1 MILSREIKCSGV
13 PGWGNDQQQRS
24 DGSTASNR
32 VRGQDSSVV
41 CTTLAYAPTLYALYV
56 VGGSRQVMADLFYRT
71 WLWLNTQTYL
81 GETTAASGSPF
92 VAVAATAATMVNITH
107 VNLLQL
113 ATSLDYANSLHAIT
127 NASIDHVSLLSY
139 DPSFLDILGSN
150 VTQRLVAEFPWQAF
164 HEAGAYNLGMAN

>member
-1 MILSREIKCSGV
+1 
-13 PGWGNDQQQRS
+13 
-24 DGSTASNR
+24 
-32 VRGQDSSVV
+32 
-41 CTTLAYAPTLYALYV
+41 
-56 VGGSRQVMADLFYRT
+56 MADLFYRT

-164 HEAGAYNLGMAN
+164 HEAGAYNLGMAH